1 MKNKIML
8 KISVDIGMTVI
19 LLLLMTYELIG
30 QAVHEWLG
38 MGIFILFII
47 HHILNSKWSRNLGKG
62 KYPQLRILQTMLVSL
77 VFVSMIGSMI
87 SGIILSRHVLAFF
100 PVNGGRAFGRLL
112 HMLSSYWGF
121 LLMAVHLGFHRNVM
135 INMAGKNAKEPS
147 VVRTLLLRIFGL
159 LTAVY
164 GILAFIKRDIGSY
177 LLMRTEFVFFDFEE
191 PLLFFLFDYLCIMG
205 LFIWIGHYFTIILKW
220 HGRKKND

>member
-1 MKNKIML
+1 
-8 KISVDIGMTVI
+8 
-19 LLLLMTYELIG
+19 
-30 QAVHEWLG
+30 
-38 MGIFILFII
+38 
-47 HHILNSKWSRNLGKG
+47 
-62 KYPQLRILQTMLVSL
+62 
-77 VFVSMIGSMI
+77 
-87 SGIILSRHVLAFF
+87 
-100 PVNGGRAFGRLL
+100 
-112 HMLSSYWGF
+112 
-121 LLMAVHLGFHRNVM
+121 MAVHLGFHRNVM

>member
-30 QAVHEWLG
+30 QAAHEWLG

-62 KYPQLRILQTMLVSL
+62 QYSQLRILQTMLVFL
-77 VFVSMIGSMI
+77 VLASMIGSMI
-87 SGIILSRHVLAFF
+87 SGIILSRHVFAFF
-100 PVNGGRAFGRLL
+100 SINSGRTFGRLL

-121 LLMAVHLGFHRNVM
+121 LLMAVHLGFHWNVM
-135 INMAGKNAKEPS
+135 MNMAGKIVNKLS
-147 VVRTLLLRIFGL
+147 VIRTLLLRILGL
-159 LTAVY
+159 MIAAY
-164 GILAFIKRDIGSY
+164 GIRAFIKRDLGSY
-177 LLMRTEFVFFDFEE
+177 LLMRTEFVFFDFGE

-205 LFIWIGHYFTIILKW
+205 LFVWSGHYFTKIIKW
-220 HGRKKND
+220 HSRKKK